1 MIANAL
7 LSPSTAS
14 VNTGDTAESTV
25 TQVPDETLLGVE
37 VSSLVLCSPNE
48 SQLQEKYDLLLKDYE
63 NLQNTFS
70 ESKKTMRDLKRSI
83 SRLQKKVKSSKKIE
97 AAAKVQE
104 TKYTKLIKTHKKEKR
119 LWERQNKKK
128 EDFMTGAKKIFTDN
142 QIKLISGTQSR
153 VRWTSDEISQAF
165 TIRYCGIKG
174 YIFMK
179 NELHYP
185 LPGTK
190 YYLLKFYTFCK

>member
-63 NLQNTFS
+63 NLLNTFS

-97 AAAKVQE
+97 AAAKAQ
-104 TKYTKLIKTHKKEKR
+104 
-119 LWERQNKKK
+119 
-128 EDFMTGAKKIFTDN
+128 GN
-142 QIKLISGTQSR
+142 QIY
-153 VRWTSDEISQAF
+153 EI
-165 TIRYCGIKG
+165 
-174 YIFMK
+174 
-179 NELHYP
+179 N
-185 LPGTK
+185 
-190 YYLLKFYTFCK
+190 